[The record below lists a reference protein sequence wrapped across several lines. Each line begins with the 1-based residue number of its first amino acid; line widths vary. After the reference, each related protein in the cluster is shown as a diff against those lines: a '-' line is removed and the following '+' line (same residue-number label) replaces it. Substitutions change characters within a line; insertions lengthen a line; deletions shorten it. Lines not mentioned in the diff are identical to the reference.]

1 LYCLLCCV
9 VANVFFFLANANTI
23 HTIFLFLL
31 LAGSRTLSPVH
42 IADANPLALHRF
54 LPKAHLVVA
63 TRNGED
69 VASYGPGDVP
79 HDILESVQN
88 SLRPAAG
95 VAIVSPQDDAT
106 ILRTAGN
113 DGPRQADG
121 RSPRNVSD
129 PIRMA
134 FQFGFFNP
142 LFVLFSPNFD
152 EIVASTAHESFDG
165 RRLVAGTVIES
176 RTWTDSRCPAD
187 SIAANLYNYNSMRT
201 IRFGH
206 EIIHSHSRLITVWAL
221 LIFLA
226 SHPPLIVAVKIEM
239 DPSELP
245 QARIKPKS

>member
-1 LYCLLCCV
+1 MKDL
-9 VANVFFFLANANTI
+9 NIQISN
-23 HTIFLFLL
+23 
-31 LAGSRTLSPVH
+31 
-42 IADANPLALHRF
+42 
-54 LPKAHLVVA
+54 LVVA

-88 SLRPAAG
+88 SLRPAAR

-142 LFVLFSPNFD
+142 LFVLFSVIKMFNSDCFLYCKYCYVNLPPNFD

-176 RTWTDSRCPAD
+176 RTWTDSRRPAD
-187 SIAANLYNYNSMRT
+187 SIAANLYNYNSLRT
-201 IRFGH
+201 IRFGN